1 MNGTAHMALGATV
14 GYLTAHSLQTDPTT
28 TLFLVGIGGV
38 SGLMPDM
45 DIDGKLSNRI
55 TFSHK
60 FIRILAQTIGILMI
74 IYSVLEGFEAEKW
87 IGAGAG
93 IGIIIISSF
102 ITQRHMLTL
111 SGLGVLGIGMSLQ
124 ENWLWLLG
132 LYMILASF
140 TPHRSYTHSI
150 AGIVFFGIIA
160 YQFEAAIG
168 VDGIF
173 TTCLFGYISHLIA
186 DMKFLPFNKRGVKLF
201 LPFYSKAF

>member
-1 MNGTAHMALGATV
+1 MNGTAHMAIGATV
-14 GYLTAHSLQTDPTT
+14 GYLTANSLQTDPTT

-60 FIRILAQTIGILMI
+60 FIRTLAQTVGMLMI
-74 IYSVLEGFEAEKW
+74 IYSILEGYENEKW

-111 SGLGVLGIGMSLQ
+111 SGLGVLGVGMSLQ

-140 TPHRSYTHSI
+140 TPHRSYTHSV

-160 YQFEAAIG
+160 FQFEAAMKI
-168 VDGIF
+168 DGIF

-201 LPFYSKAF
+201 LPFYSKEF

>member
-14 GYLTAHSLQTDPTT
+14 GYLTANSLQTDPTT

-60 FIRILAQTIGILMI
+60 FIRTLAQTIGILMI
-74 IYSVLEGFEAEKW
+74 IYSALEGFETEKW

-160 YQFEAAIG
+160 FQFEAAIG

-201 LPFYSKAF
+201 LPFYSKEF

>member
-1 MNGTAHMALGATV
+1 MNGTAHMAIGATV
-14 GYLTAHSLQTDPTT
+14 GFLTANTLQTDPTT

-60 FIRILAQTIGILMI
+60 FIRTLAQTIGILLI
-74 IYSVLEGFEAEKW
+74 IYSVLEGFEKEKW
-87 IGAGAG
+87 IGVGAG
-93 IGIIIISSF
+93 IGMIIISSF

-111 SGLGVLGIGMSLQ
+111 TGLGVLGVGISLQ

-132 LYMILASF
+132 IYIILASF

-150 AGIVFFGIIA
+150 AGIAFFGIIA
-160 YQFEAAIG
+160 FQIQASLEIE
-168 VDGIF
+168 GIF
-173 TTCLFGYISHLIA
+173 TTCILGYISHLIA

-201 LPFYSKAF
+201 LPFFSKEF

>member
-1 MNGTAHMALGATV
+1 MNGTAHMAIGATV
-14 GYLTAHSLQTDPTT
+14 GFLTANTLQTDPTT

-60 FIRILAQTIGILMI
+60 FIRTLAQTIGILLI
-74 IYSVLEGFEAEKW
+74 IYSVLEGFEKEKW
-87 IGAGAG
+87 IGVGAG
-93 IGIIIISSF
+93 IGMIIISSF

-111 SGLGVLGIGMSLQ
+111 TGLGVLGVGISLQ

-132 LYMILASF
+132 IYIILASF

-150 AGIVFFGIIA
+150 VGIAFFGIIA
-160 YQFEAAIG
+160 FQFQASLEIE
-168 VDGIF
+168 GIF
-173 TTCLFGYISHLIA
+173 TTCILGYISHLIA

-201 LPFYSKAF
+201 LPFFSKEF

>member
-1 MNGTAHMALGATV
+1 MNGTAHMAIGATV
-14 GYLTAHSLQTDPTT
+14 GFLTANTLQTDPTT

-60 FIRILAQTIGILMI
+60 FIRTIAQTIGILMI
-74 IYSVLEGFEAEKW
+74 IYSLLEGSETEKW

-102 ITQRHMLTL
+102 
-111 SGLGVLGIGMSLQ
+111 
-124 ENWLWLLG
+124 
-132 LYMILASF
+132 
-140 TPHRSYTHSI
+140 TPHRSYTHSV
-150 AGIVFFGIIA
+150 AGIAFFGVIA
-160 YQFEAAIG
+160 FQFEAFMG

-173 TTCLFGYISHLIA
+173 TTCIVGYISHLIA
-186 DMKFLPFNKRGVKLF
+186 DLKCLPFNKRGVKLF
-201 LPFYSKAF
+201 LPFFSKEF

>member
-14 GYLTAHSLQTDPTT
+14 GYLTANSLQTDPTT
-28 TLFLVGIGGV
+28 TLFLVGIGGI

-60 FIRILAQTIGILMI
+60 FIRTLAQTIGIVMI
-74 IYSVLEGFEAEKW
+74 IYSILEGFETEKW

-93 IGIIIISSF
+93 IGIIVISSF

-111 SGLGVLGIGMSLQ
+111 SGLGILGIGMSLQ
-124 ENWLWLLG
+124 EDWLWLLG

-160 YQFEAAIG
+160 FQFEAALGI
-168 VDGIF
+168 DGIF

-201 LPFYSKAF
+201 LPFYSKEF

>member
-14 GYLTAHSLQTDPTT
+14 GYLTANSLQTDPTT

-60 FIRILAQTIGILMI
+60 FIRTLAQTIGILMI
-74 IYSVLEGFEAEKW
+74 IYSVLEGFETEKW

-111 SGLGVLGIGMSLQ
+111 SGLGVLGVGMSLQ
-124 ENWLWLLG
+124 EDWLWLLG

-160 YQFEAAIG
+160 FQFEAAMGI
-168 VDGIF
+168 DGIF

-201 LPFYSKAF
+201 LPFCSKEF

>member
-1 MNGTAHMALGATV
+1 VNGTAHMALGATV
-14 GYLTAHSLQTDPTT
+14 GFLTANTLQTDPTT
-28 TLFLVGIGGV
+28 TLFLVGVGGV

-45 DIDGKLSNRI
+45 DIDGKLSNKI

-60 FIRILAQTIGILMI
+60 FIRTLAQTIGILMI
-74 IYSVLEGFEAEKW
+74 IYSVLEGFEQEKW
-87 IGAGAG
+87 IGVGAG

-111 SGLGVLGIGMSLQ
+111 TGLGVLGGGLSLD

-132 LYMILASF
+132 LYIILASF

-150 AGIVFFGIIA
+150 AGIIFFGVIA
-160 YQFEAAIG
+160 FQLEAAFKIE
-168 VDGIF
+168 GIF
-173 TTCLFGYISHLIA
+173 TTCLLGYISHLLA

-201 LPFYSKAF
+201 LPFLSKEF